1 MKFQQHYPNIVV
13 KIIESEVAV
22 NQIVDK
28 NIDIGITR
36 SAQIP
41 DTLTSTLL
49 YMRRACPCHSKNHPL
64 NETSFVSFREL
75 VGLSR
80 IMVSCSCR
88 ESIKIYCESLGLS
101 LSEANIETKS
111 SISIESC
118 IQWTWGCHNT
128 SFTG

>member
-1 MKFQQHYPNIVV
+1 
-13 KIIESEVAV
+13 EVAV
-22 NQIVDK
+22 YQIVDK

-41 DTLTSTLL
+41 DILTSTLL
-49 YMRRACPCHSKNHPL
+49 YSEELVLVIPKNHPL

-88 ESIKIYCESLGLS
+88 ESIKIYCE
-101 LSEANIETKS
+101 
-111 SISIESC
+111 
-118 IQWTWGCHNT
+118 
-128 SFTG
+128 